1 MNKKVNE
8 AIINFQEEYTN
19 EFFNSLMAYEKII
32 LIGKSNNGY
41 ITSKEVTKKNIILEY
56 IRLL

>member
-8 AIINFQEEYTN
+8 AIINFQEKYTN

-41 ITSKEVTKKNIILEY
+41 IT
-56 IRLL
+56 